1 MPPGQ
6 QPEGRVTITRE
17 GAESTH
23 PRGSPRARW
32 RCRHLAICALSSS
45 HPQTYEHNEWIIH
58 LAGKLLA
65 NDAQALSLLALNP
78 FAGRAPP
85 R

>member
-1 MPPGQ
+1 MRKQQAEGPGDHGLTVLAH
-6 QPEGRVTITRE
+6 PGGPHVPGSVPT
-17 GAESTH
+17 AST
-23 PRGSPRARW
+23 P
-32 RCRHLAICALSSS
+32 LLS

-65 NDAQALSLLALNP
+65 NDREALSLLAFNP
-78 FAGRAPP
+78 FKDRAPP

>member
-1 MPPGQ
+1 MHTPG
-6 QPEGRVTITRE
+6 
-17 GAESTH
+17 
-23 PRGSPRARW
+23 GSQSGGGG
-32 RCRHLAICALSSS
+32 CRHQAVCTQSTPSLP

-65 NDAQALSLLALNP
+65 NDAQALSLLAHNP
-78 FAGRAPP
+78 FEGRAPP

>member
-1 MPPGQ
+1 MLRQGPQAGSLKAGSRQ
-6 QPEGRVTITRE
+6 EGGR
-17 GAESTH
+17 GAHTWGLSAVCT
-23 PRGSPRARW
+23 PSVPSSP
-32 RCRHLAICALSSS
+32 

-65 NDAQALSLLALNP
+65 NDAQALSLLARNP
-78 FAGRAPP
+78 FEGRDPP